1 MSSNKTIADVLR
13 GVIDVAPS
21 WANLLVVVAAL
32 LGMSCCATAAFRLYQ
47 AVQHEEATP
56 MNWLAAFGL
65 GAAMTIVAIVVGQSS
80 LLFSAAE

>member
-1 MSSNKTIADVLR
+1 MR
-13 GVIDVAPS
+13 IDRSRRAFRV
-21 WANLLVVVAAL
+21 LVVVAAL
-32 LGMSCCATAAFRLYQ
+32 LGISCCATAAFRLYQ

-65 GAAMTIVAIVVGQSS
+65 GAAMTIVAIIVGQSS